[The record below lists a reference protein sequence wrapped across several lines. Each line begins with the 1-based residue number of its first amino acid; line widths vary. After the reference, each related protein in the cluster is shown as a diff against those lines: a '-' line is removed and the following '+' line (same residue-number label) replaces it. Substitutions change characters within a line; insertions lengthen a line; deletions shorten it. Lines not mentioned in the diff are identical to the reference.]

1 MKISRLRKK
10 ANKIKDP
17 TDIIK
22 YKKQRNY
29 VVNLNKEARLEYFSK
44 YESNDNKPFWINY
57 TNASLKISI
66 VKLIL
71 EN

>member
-1 MKISRLRKK
+1 MKRSRLRKK

-44 YESNDNKPFWINY
+44 YECNDNKPFWINY
-57 TNASLKISI
+57 TNATLKISI

>member
-57 TNASLKISI
+57 TNASLKLSI

>member
-29 VVNLNKEARLEYFSK
+29 VVNLNKEVRLEYFSK

-57 TNASLKISI
+57 TNATLKISI

>member
-1 MKISRLRKK
+1 MKRSRLRKK

-57 TNASLKISI
+57 TNATLKISI

>member
-10 ANKIKDP
+10 ANKIKDS

-57 TNASLKISI
+57 TNATLKISI

>member
-57 TNASLKISI
+57 TNATLKISI

>member
-29 VVNLNKEARLEYFSK
+29 VVNLNKEAMLEYFSK

-57 TNASLKISI
+57 TNATLKISI